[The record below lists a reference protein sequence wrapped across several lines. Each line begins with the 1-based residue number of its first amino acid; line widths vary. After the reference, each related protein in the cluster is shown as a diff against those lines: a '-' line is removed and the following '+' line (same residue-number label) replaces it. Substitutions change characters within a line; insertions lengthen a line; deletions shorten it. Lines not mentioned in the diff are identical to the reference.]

1 MGFFLINNQRLCWFS
16 SWIEF
21 KLPWKLLERIY
32 IYIYTE
38 YNMEGLINFQHLKQ
52 RRPFI
57 NKGELI
63 TRV

>member
-21 KLPWKLLERIY
+21 KLPGER

-38 YNMEGLINFQHLKQ
+38 YNMEELINFQHLKQ

-57 NKGELI
+57 NKGKLI

>member
-21 KLPWKLLERIY
+21 KLPGERIY
-32 IYIYTE
+32 TNIYIYTE
-38 YNMEGLINFQHLKQ
+38 YNMEELINFQHLKQ

-57 NKGELI
+57 NKGKLI